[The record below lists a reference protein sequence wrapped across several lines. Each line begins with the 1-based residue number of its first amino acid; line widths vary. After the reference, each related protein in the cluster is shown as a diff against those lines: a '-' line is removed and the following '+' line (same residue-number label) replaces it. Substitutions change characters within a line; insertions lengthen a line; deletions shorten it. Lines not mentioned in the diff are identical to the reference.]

1 MSDDLNLNLDV
12 ELAALLSD
20 PLVLP
25 TEVSDAYAALLR
37 PPGSEESEQLA
48 GALADMLSA
57 IPAAMGLHDRGMSR
71 LIGSI
76 APMMTLTLRTADPD
90 DIREGMA
97 AVLGLMLRQC
107 ATAGVPLDQIVRW
120 MREPPTLEQE

>member
-1 MSDDLNLNLDV
+1 MSDEMSLDL
-12 ELAALLSD
+12 ELAAILSD

-25 TEVSDAYAALLR
+25 TEISDAYAALLR

-48 GALADMLSA
+48 QALADMLGS

-71 LIGSI
+71 LVGSI
-76 APMMTLTLRTADPD
+76 APMMTLTLRTADPN

-107 ATAGVPLDQIVRW
+107 ATAGIQLDQIVRW
-120 MREPPTLEQE
+120 MNDPPTLDQE